1 MSILKKFSPCYPQIL
16 GKDPFGSNFARGM
29 ILKLF
34 PTLMT
39 SMVNSYRFTLV
50 IYF

>member
-1 MSILKKFSPCYPQIL
+1 MGILKKFSPRYPQIL
-16 GKDPFGSNFARGM
+16 GKDLLASILLMGM

-50 IYF
+50 ISS